1 MLTFWIKNKRQNRV
15 TGMVSRYLKEFL
27 SNVGN
32 GNFSEFD
39 VVSITILKFG
49 DLYFIIHM
57 L

>member
-39 VVSITILKFG
+39 VVSIKILKIG
-49 DLYFIIHM
+49 DLSFIIHM